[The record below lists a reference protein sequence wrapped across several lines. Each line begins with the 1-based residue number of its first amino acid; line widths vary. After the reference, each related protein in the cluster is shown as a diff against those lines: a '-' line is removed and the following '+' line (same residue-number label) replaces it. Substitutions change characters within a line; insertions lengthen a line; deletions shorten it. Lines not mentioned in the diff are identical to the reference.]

1 MRQLQE
7 RYISKKQKLYHLFID
22 LEKAFDR
29 VPRQCIQWALRRQLV
44 PEKLIELVMSTY
56 CQTTTSVNTSYG
68 HTPEFGI
75 NVGVHQGSILS
86 PLLFITV
93 VEEVTKLIRSNNCF
107 ELIYADDIVIS
118 CSSEN
123 ELREKFFSWHQQLS
137 KHGLKIN
144 ILKTKVMI
152 TGEKPE
158 PQVKGIWPCSV
169 CLTGVGANAIMCT
182 RCQKWCHKRCSKVKG
197 TLTSVAA
204 TFICPSCTLP
214 RQIVST
220 SGHLADT
227 DLEIVHEFK
236 YLGDV
241 LSCTGDVE
249 TAVRNRLKATWN
261 NWHILASTMMR
272 RDIPLKLRLSLY
284 QSVIRP
290 CMLYGAESWP
300 MTQSIEQQIRRTD
313 LKMLRWM

>member
-1 MRQLQE
+1 M
-7 RYISKKQKLYHLFID
+7 
-22 LEKAFDR
+22 
-29 VPRQCIQWALRRQLV
+29 
-44 PEKLIELVMSTY
+44 
-56 CQTTTSVNTSYG
+56 
-68 HTPEFGI
+68 
-75 NVGVHQGSILS
+75 
-86 PLLFITV
+86 
-93 VEEVTKLIRSNNCF
+93 
-107 ELIYADDIVIS
+107 
-118 CSSEN
+118 
-123 ELREKFFSWHQQLS
+123 
-137 KHGLKIN
+137 
-144 ILKTKVMI
+144 
-152 TGEKPE
+152 
-158 PQVKGIWPCSV
+158 
-169 CLTGVGANAIMCT
+169 
-182 RCQKWCHKRCSKVKG
+182 KG

-313 LKMLRWM
+313 LKMLRWIHRVNPSDRVSSRDILSRAGLCDISKLLRQHRLRWFGHVKRSSDRLLQQIMALQVEGKKPKGRPRKTWMQTLQDDLKELDLVENDALDRVKWFNRIKVQPP